1 VRDTLESTRLP
12 CWPKRLC
19 GCRVGSTGLGLFKRV
34 IYFEMSVVGRPG
46 LGFITGRL
54 CDVCLLSLISSGPR
68 AYPVVR
74 NLRESLAGV
83 GGQRSGHIWV

>member
-1 VRDTLESTRLP
+1 MRGTLKSTRLP

-19 GCRVGSTGLGLFKRV
+19 GCRGGSTGLGLFRRV
-34 IYFEMSVVGRPG
+34 IYFEMFVVGRPG
-46 LGFITGRL
+46 LGCITGRL
-54 CDVCLLSLISSGPR
+54 CDVCLLGLISSGPG
-68 AYPVVR
+68 AYSVVR

>member
-1 VRDTLESTRLP
+1 MRDTLESTRLP

-54 CDVCLLSLISSGPR
+54 CDVCLLSLISSGPG

-74 NLRESLAGV
+74 NLMESLAGV
-83 GGQRSGHIWV
+83 GWQRSGHIRV

>member
-1 VRDTLESTRLP
+1 MLDTLEITRLP

-54 CDVCLLSLISSGPR
+54 CDVCLLSLISSGPG

-83 GGQRSGHIWV
+83 GGQRSGHIRV